1 MAILWTLKANGFRF
15 RASQSL
21 PGRSTGSSKP
31 YVLSKLEARLI
42 HFDLGIVALHFVV
55 SPLFSV
61 PLRYNSDLCMYQKRL
76 TTASAH
82 GRIFQPM
89 LLSS

>member
-1 MAILWTLKANGFRF
+1 MAILWTLIANGFRF
-15 RASQSL
+15 RSSQSL
-21 PGRSTGSSKP
+21 PGHSTGSSKP
-31 YVLSKLEARLI
+31 YVLSKLEARLF
-42 HFDLGIVALHFVV
+42 HFDLETVALHLV
-55 SPLFSV
+55 
-61 PLRYNSDLCMYQKRL
+61 RL